1 MKSPEDRFQIQY
13 KWSL

>member
-1 MKSPEDRFQIQY
+1 MKSPEDRFQIQC